1 MHVNEEFKESKMKQ
15 YYVID
20 VKGYKIPEVCFFC
33 LFVWLVFACLFV
45 SCLVLRIKKFRL
57 VEMRL

>member
-20 VKGYKIPEVCFFC
+20 VKGYKIPEVCFFVY
-33 LFVWLVFACLFV
+33 LFG
-45 SCLVLRIKKFRL
+45 
-57 VEMRL
+57 